1 MKIFM
6 TVVSLFALFVPALQA
21 WGAMSPADLE
31 RAIVAKAAQAPS
43 AKQNKML
50 PTAEQRARFAKHVK
64 SVAKQMEE
72 NGLDPAS
79 MAYGIGDQIHTLYA
93 FVKDPQIGHPS
104 ILNIVEKRALD
115 YAVFV
120 WFKDEHKQYA
130 SKDKFGFDWT
140 DPYPE
145 NYLTKEEDKVEGAW
159 YAEPLPEGS
168 WGEYEKM
175 VEFSLE
181 YVLHQVEMLDT
192 KFMNYQHI
200 VLKTL
205 TH

>member
-1 MKIFM
+1 MKIFV

-31 RAIVAKAAQAPS
+31 RAIIAKVAQSPS

-64 SVAKQMEE
+64 SVARQMEE

-79 MAYGIGDQIHTLYA
+79 MAYGIGDGIHTLYA
-93 FVKDPQIGHPS
+93 LEKDPHFGDPS
-104 ILNIVEKRALD
+104 LLNIVEKRALD

-130 SKDKFGFDWT
+130 TKDKFDFDWT

-145 NYLTKEEDKVEGAW
+145 YYLTKEEDKEEGGW

-168 WGEYEKM
+168 WKEYEEM

-181 YVLHQVEMLDT
+181 YVLHQVEMLDAE
-192 KFMNYQHI
+192 FMNYQHI